1 MLPGVV
7 MKRATLLWMLA
18 AAAAFPAW
26 AEGELRGR
34 FAEKSVYLDG
44 GVGNRPPIEHIHE
57 MAGPA
62 REVVLHLSFRK
73 GLFRLS
79 KTGDRK
85 GTFGGLYVEVND
97 GTRPTDPIQNPYKPI
112 AVQRA
117 NNADW
122 MDFVAND
129 FPYPNP
135 EPGYWYT
142 WGRSTEDLK
151 RSLRLDLGARSRYRI
166 RVRGVVDDR
175 REVVRVPTLVG
186 ITEVDDAAATEA
198 PREQAAPKAVT
209 GKSELAFP
217 TGDKETSVLWIERE
231 APISV
236 RPGEKFTYTIRVTNL
251 TDMDVGAV
259 TVVEEGAGR
268 IDLVRSDPP
277 YDGEKEEVVSWRL
290 GTIPARGTKV
300 VTVDAVAQDRAMVQR
315 SCHVRWESALVT
327 QKVAV
332 VR

>member
-1 MLPGVV
+1 

-18 AAAAFPAW
+18 AAAAFPAL
-26 AEGELRGR
+26 AEREIRGR
-34 FAEKSVYLDG
+34 FAEKNVYLDG
-44 GVGNRPPIEHIHE
+44 GVGNRPPVEHIHE
-57 MAGPA
+57 MTGQA
-62 REVVLHLSFRK
+62 REVVLHLALRK
-73 GLFRLS
+73 GIYRLS

-85 GTFGGLYVEVND
+85 GTFSGLYIEVND
-97 GTRPTDPIQNPYKPI
+97 ATRPADPLQNPYKPI
-112 AVQRA
+112 AVQRG
-117 NNADW
+117 NNPDW
-122 MDFVAND
+122 IDFVAND

-142 WGRSTEDLK
+142 WGRSTEELK
-151 RSLRLDLGARSRYRI
+151 RPLRLDLGARGSYRI
-166 RVRGVVDDR
+166 RIRGVLDDR
-175 REVVRVPTLVG
+175 REAVRVPTLVG
-186 ITEVDDAAATEA
+186 ITEVDDAAAPT
-198 PREQAAPKAVT
+198 AAPTPEARATEVTQKAVT

-217 TGDKETSVLWIERE
+217 TGDRETSVLWIERE

-251 TDMDVGAV
+251 TDMDVGTV

-268 IDLVRSDPP
+268 IDLVRSEPP

-290 GTIPARGTKV
+290 GTIPARGTKL